1 MRPNF
6 LWVINVEKIC
16 SGVPIRKK
24 GKRENLVGEIC
35 GENFLKFIL
44 MNNISL
50 YDLHLKC
57 FLNCIR
63 MFYVLVTQCLDCL
76 VKMSSFSGFT
86 RSAIVTLDSVQIF
99 KTHEWL
105 EKPTFYFKCQGENL
119 TVIPDVKKTHVLYTF
134 KGEESWQVGR
144 E

>member
-1 MRPNF
+1 MF
-6 LWVINVEKIC
+6 LLLNVW
-16 SGVPIRKK
+16 
-24 GKRENLVGEIC
+24 LF
-35 GENFLKFIL
+35 GENVF
-44 MNNISL
+44 
-50 YDLHLKC
+50 
-57 FLNCIR
+57 
-63 MFYVLVTQCLDCL
+63 
-76 VKMSSFSGFT
+76 FSGFT

-144 E
+144 EWPFSLGLFLLL